1 MGSVNLADS
10 VLEDL
15 TCRDGNPES
24 DLHWDKQN
32 ESFTDYF
39 ERLKNRAEDQP
50 ETPEGTE
57 IVNDQIPDKV
67 EIDEDQVDRIVERLV
82 EKLESRIDRI
92 IQKYSR

>member
-10 VLEDL
+10 VLEDV

-24 DLHWDKQN
+24 DLQWDKQN

-39 ERLKNRAEDQP
+39 ERIKNQAESEP
-50 ETPEGTE
+50 ETPVGTE
-57 IVNDQIPDKV
+57 IVNDTDVV
-67 EIDEDQVDRIVERLV
+67 EIDEDQIDRLV
-82 EKLESRIDRI
+82 EQLVERLESRIDRI